1 MGGKTLK
8 FGHGMEL
15 DLDFKS
21 WRYRESIYDI
31 AIMQKKYV
39 TFKIFKKSSVL
50 DAVTRNI
57 LLLGYPFS

>member
-31 AIMQKKYV
+31 AIMQKKICHLQNIQ
-39 TFKIFKKSSVL
+39 KIVSS
-50 DAVTRNI
+50 
-57 LLLGYPFS
+57 